1 MSSKKITLIIG
12 AGASKDINP
21 TIYTG
26 EELTKGIAD
35 RVTDRNSPGK
45 EYLSEKLKIKLG
57 INTEIRERFLI
68 HLENYRTN
76 PLILNPSIDEFLN
89 EVNNFKEFETDRN
102 VFLQIGYVMILA
114 HIFGF
119 EGREDDATQKAL
131 FKENTWLT
139 ILSDEIEKNKI
150 LEAPLDNRLRIITFN
165 YDRIIELYLLRKY
178 NKSKEII
185 EFINNNILH
194 VYGRAGALDGLQLR
208 ELEGGL
214 KEKVI
219 PFGFANDQLDKIDG
233 IKTHIKVIYEK
244 RNDASFLKE
253 LKEIITTSTDIFA
266 FGYGFDTVNNS
277 RLGFQNINTIEQ
289 RFVANVFSNRSLSF
303 DFNERRKMTEKIRR
317 IVPDADIHYGT
328 CSEFLEY
335 CFRN

>member
-119 EGREDDATQKAL
+119 EGREDDATLKAL
-131 FKENTWLT
+131 FKENTWLS
-139 ILSDEIEKNKI
+139 ILSDEIEKNKT
-150 LEAPLDNRLRIITFN
+150 N
-165 YDRIIELYLLRKY
+165 
-178 NKSKEII
+178 
-185 EFINNNILH
+185 INAHRAFILH
-194 VYGRAGALDGLQLR
+194 TS
-208 ELEGGL
+208 
-214 KEKVI
+214 
-219 PFGFANDQLDKIDG
+219 FF
-233 IKTHIKVIYEK
+233 YE
-244 RNDASFLKE
+244 
-253 LKEIITTSTDIFA
+253 
-266 FGYGFDTVNNS
+266 
-277 RLGFQNINTIEQ
+277 
-289 RFVANVFSNRSLSF
+289 
-303 DFNERRKMTEKIRR
+303 
-317 IVPDADIHYGT
+317 
-328 CSEFLEY
+328 
-335 CFRN
+335 